1 MHHTCTSTFQ
11 RGQSVPGTNRSN
23 VKVLSAGTI
32 GGGHLCSS
40 RHTIRTHGCPCRP
53 VRAYYLRS
61 GVLVGPCLT
70 ANTRTVNAGC
80 LSLDSRAT
88 KRGLQILDSTLLVP
102 SSYPLVYLLVAGQ
115 SWCTT
120 TSQIVL
126 THGARYK
133 YLEDTTNR
141 FFVSTGRKLQA
152 ASDLFRHAQARTC
165 TVDSSRVG
173 DNHMLPCTDS
183 SVSQLEDSISRAVT
197 EPGKVS
203 VA

>member
-40 RHTIRTHGCPCRP
+40 RHTIRAHGCPCRP

-102 SSYPLVYLLVAGQ
+102 LSYPLVYLLVQ
-115 SWCTT
+115 DSP
-120 TSQIVL
+120 
-126 THGARYK
+126 GARQPPK
-133 YLEDTTNR
+133 
-141 FFVSTGRKLQA
+141 S
-152 ASDLFRHAQARTC
+152 
-165 TVDSSRVG
+165 SSRMGPGTSTWRIPPIASSPLVG
-173 DNHMLPCTDS
+173 SCRRFR
-183 SVSQLEDSISRAVT
+183 ISFVT
-197 EPGKVS
+197 HKPEL
-203 VA
+203 AQ